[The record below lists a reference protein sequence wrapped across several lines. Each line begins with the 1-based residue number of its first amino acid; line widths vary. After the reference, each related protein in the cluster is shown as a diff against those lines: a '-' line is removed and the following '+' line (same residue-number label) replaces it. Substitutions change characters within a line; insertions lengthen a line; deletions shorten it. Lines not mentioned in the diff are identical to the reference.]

1 MSSSVVL
8 LFWRIVNPLT
18 RPLAGFAPWW
28 VLVETQGRRT
38 GKTRRTPLAAGPRQ
52 ADGMVVIAVHG
63 RSSGW
68 VLNAEANPDVRIRH
82 NGRWRQTRAEILP
95 WDPELVRTFNFYARS
110 GPKVTA
116 KDPVLVRFNY
126 AATANG

>member
-1 MSSSVVL
+1 MPSSVVL

-52 ADGMVVIAVHG
+52 ADGMAVIAVHG

-68 VLNAEANPDVRIRH
+68 VLNAEAKPDVRIRH
-82 NGRWRQTRAEILP
+82 NGRWRQARAEILP
-95 WDPELVRTFNFYARS
+95 WDPELVRT
-110 GPKVTA
+110 PVTA
-116 KDPVLVRFNY
+116 SLPKNW
-126 AATANG
+126 

>member
-1 MSSSVVL
+1 MPRSLVM
-8 LFWRIVNPLT
+8 LFWRLVNPIT

-38 GKTRRTPLAAGPRQ
+38 GKRRRTPLAAGPRQ

-68 VLNAEANPDVRIRH
+68 VLNAEANSEVQIRH
-82 NGRWRQTRAEILP
+82 NGRWRRAHAEILP
-95 WDPELVRTFNFYARS
+95 WDPEAVRTFNFYARS
-110 GPKVTA
+110 GPRFTA
-116 KDPVLVRFNY
+116 KDPVLVRFSYN
-126 AATANG
+126 

>member
-1 MSSSVVL
+1 MPSAVVL

-38 GKTRRTPLAAGPRQ
+38 GRTRRTPLWLARQ
-52 ADGMVVIAVHG
+52 TDAMMVIAVHG

-82 NGRWRQTRAEILP
+82 NARWRRAHAEILP

-116 KDPVLVRFNY
+116 KDPVLVRFDY
-126 AATANG
+126 AALPDN